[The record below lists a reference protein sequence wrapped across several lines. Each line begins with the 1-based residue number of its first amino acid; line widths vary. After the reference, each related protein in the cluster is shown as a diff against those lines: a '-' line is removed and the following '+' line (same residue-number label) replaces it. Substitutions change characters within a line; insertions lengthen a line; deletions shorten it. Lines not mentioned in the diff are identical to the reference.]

1 MSKQL
6 AVSAAFSILMM
17 ATYVLFGAHLAR
29 EALAPTDA
37 AFASPLEI
45 SAPELPRPSS
55 LLPIAR

>member
-17 ATYVLFGAHLAR
+17 ATYALFGAHVAR
-29 EALAPTDA
+29 ESLAPEGGA
-37 AFASPLEI
+37 LASPLEI
-45 SAPELPRPSS
+45 SAPELPQPSS

>member
-17 ATYVLFGAHLAR
+17 AAYVLFGAHVAR
-29 EALAPTDA
+29 ESLAPTEG
-37 AFASPLEI
+37 AFASPVEI
-45 SAPELPRPSS
+45 SAPELPQPTS